1 VTACTTGGSQVI
13 SLAGPGAVLNMR
25 SDGIANRSRRIR
37 VNCARLQG
45 QDPGQFTCRYYCLLR
60 AARVLVLGGKEGEF
74 WYWVGKKEGEGWQA
88 RVSRKIMW
96 LNALSSNGGGAGLNK
111 GGGGGHER
119 ATESLRCGIIALGAA
134 VYSSVNLSSAPSP

>member
-1 VTACTTGGSQVI
+1 
-13 SLAGPGAVLNMR
+13 MR
-25 SDGIANRSRRIR
+25 SDGIAGRSRRIR
-37 VNCARLQG
+37 ANCARLQG

-60 AARVLVLGGKEGEF
+60 AARVLVLGGR
-74 WYWVGKKEGEGWQA
+74 EGEGWQA

>member
-13 SLAGPGAVLNMR
+13 SLAGPGAVLKMR

-37 VNCARLQG
+37 ANCARLQG
-45 QDPGQFTCRYYCLLR
+45 QDPGQLR
-60 AARVLVLGGKEGEF
+60 AARVLVLGGKDR
-74 WYWVGKKEGEGWQA
+74 EGWQA

-96 LNALSSNGGGAGLNK
+96 WNALSSNGGGAGLIK

-134 VYSSVNLSSAPSP
+134 VYSSVNLSSTPSP

>member
-1 VTACTTGGSQVI
+1 MPILLFIASRASFGTGWE
-13 SLAGPGAVLNMR
+13 
-25 SDGIANRSRRIR
+25 RRR
-37 VNCARLQG
+37 
-45 QDPGQFTCRYYCLLR
+45 
-60 AARVLVLGGKEGEF
+60 
-74 WYWVGKKEGEGWQA
+74 QA